1 MKTHQ
6 VEKVDANP
14 APAESLIGFPGQA
27 SLAAL
32 RAWYAG
38 LNARAAVAQ
47 YLGHDKADGESSR
60 AMLSAIRKQLA
71 SFARARH
78 REDLAALL
86 EHRAA
91 ERLQR
96 ARVVLQAIETVR
108 LLPTPAPLV
117 TDRVN
122 QWLPARAARALEAH
136 GIKTLADLTVRVSRR
151 RRWWPA
157 VPGLGATGAR
167 QIEVF
172 FASHPE
178 LTERARA
185 LIPIAAQHDVV
196 PWDRLYVPEEVDGSH
211 GTFRAPAATC
221 TLRANNDYEAVQ
233 AWLGLHEA
241 AATQR
246 AYRKEAERLILWAV
260 LERGRALTS
269 LTTEDAIAYRAF
281 LRHPTPSRRWVGPAR
296 PRTASDW
303 KPFTGGLAPRSVA
316 YALSV
321 VGAMFRWLIQQ
332 RYTLANPFAG
342 IKVRGA
348 SRSESTAVTR
358 VFSEGEWSLVQAV
371 AERLEWGHKWEAPA
385 AQRLRFVLDF
395 AYATGLRI
403 SELVAA
409 TLGQIQI
416 DGQGD
421 HWLHLVG
428 KGSKAGKVAMPM
440 MARAALDQ
448 YLMHRKR
455 PITPAKWDPRTPL
468 IGSIKPDSNASITTA
483 RLWSILRRFFLKV
496 AEVIEAD
503 SPATAEK
510 LRRASPHWMR
520 HTHATHALAR
530 GAELTTVR
538 DNLRH
543 ASVSTTSIY
552 LHGDE
557 VKRAR
562 QMDAAFPGRT
572 RSS

>member
-221 TLRANNDYEAVQ
+221 TMPPSLSSSSVRNSATSSPSRSPAPRK
-233 AWLGLHEA
+233 ATLPA
-241 AATQR
+241 AAWR
-246 AYRKEAERLILWAV
+246 R
-260 LERGRALTS
+260 TS
-269 LTTEDAIAYRAF
+269 
-281 LRHPTPSRRWVGPAR
+281 PS
-296 PRTASDW
+296 
-303 KPFTGGLAPRSVA
+303 
-316 YALSV
+316 
-321 VGAMFRWLIQQ
+321 
-332 RYTLANPFAG
+332 
-342 IKVRGA
+342 
-348 SRSESTAVTR
+348 
-358 VFSEGEWSLVQAV
+358 
-371 AERLEWGHKWEAPA
+371 
-385 AQRLRFVLDF
+385 
-395 AYATGLRI
+395 
-403 SELVAA
+403 
-409 TLGQIQI
+409 
-416 DGQGD
+416 
-421 HWLHLVG
+421 
-428 KGSKAGKVAMPM
+428 
-440 MARAALDQ
+440 
-448 YLMHRKR
+448 
-455 PITPAKWDPRTPL
+455 
-468 IGSIKPDSNASITTA
+468 
-483 RLWSILRRFFLKV
+483 
-496 AEVIEAD
+496 
-503 SPATAEK
+503 
-510 LRRASPHWMR
+510 
-520 HTHATHALAR
+520 
-530 GAELTTVR
+530 
-538 DNLRH
+538 
-543 ASVSTTSIY
+543 
-552 LHGDE
+552 
-557 VKRAR
+557 
-562 QMDAAFPGRT
+562 
-572 RSS
+572 